1 MKYAIKALVIIS
13 IFVFC
18 HYVMRQFWGEGW
30 SSWLS
35 ELDNLTGILFTPAK
49 YTFLY
54 GPLVIAAIIFFKQ
67 SEPFESIGLNSSG
80 FINYALAAII
90 CCTPMAIGYG
100 FLSDELNLSIPAIIT
115 GSVYAGFFEELIFR
129 AALFGVLF
137 KYCRWGFVPAALISS
152 VIFGLGHIYQGN
164 DAISA
169 LMAVAIT
176 TVAGTWFAWL
186 YCECGYRI
194 WFPMWMHIFM
204 NAAYGIFGMS
214 GGAVGDLQGN
224 LFKATAIVLSIVY
237 VEMLIRRGKQREV
250 TLSKLFRCTK
260 NGLYTQQANLN

>member
-1 MKYAIKALVIIS
+1 M
-13 IFVFC
+13 
-18 HYVMRQFWGEGW
+18 
-30 SSWLS
+30 
-35 ELDNLTGILFTPAK
+35 
-49 YTFLY
+49 
-54 GPLVIAAIIFFKQ
+54 
-67 SEPFESIGLNSSG
+67 
-80 FINYALAAII
+80 
-90 CCTPMAIGYG
+90 
-100 FLSDELNLSIPAIIT
+100 
-115 GSVYAGFFEELIFR
+115 
-129 AALFGVLF
+129 
-137 KYCRWGFVPAALISS
+137 PAALISS

-250 TLSKLFRCTK
+250 TLSKLFQCTK